1 MVSLWKD
8 PEGKRVFSAHEAA
21 MKITMLAESHSST
34 QVDQE
39 LDALRQKVKQLKDA
53 VEQYKVKQYSIIQ
66 GLIQKFYEVGGCY
79 N

>member
-21 MKITMLAESHSST
+21 MKITMLAEPHSST

-39 LDALRQKVKQLKDA
+39 VDALRQKVKQLKDA
-53 VEQYKVKQYSIIQ
+53 VDEYKVKQ
-66 GLIQKFYEVGGCY
+66 
-79 N
+79 